1 MGASDIGAG
10 RVSGPFSHGYQVEM
24 EPHGPRHAFLWQVAN
39 VRSGVVVESGL
50 TLDAALERVREL
62 NEQLAEE
69 VVTREYRRPDDEPF
83 LERSPED
90 HGEGS

>member
-1 MGASDIGAG
+1 MG
-10 RVSGPFSHGYQVEM
+10 GPFTRGYQVEI
-24 EPHGPRHAFLWQVAN
+24 EPHGPPHAFLWRVAN
-39 VRSGVVVESGL
+39 ARTGVVVEAGL

-69 VVTREYRRPDDEPF
+69 VVTREYHPPDNDEPF

-90 HGEGS
+90 DGEDS